1 MRLRI
6 YVLYM
11 VYSYLWYAGY
21 SSISM
26 HTHSTG
32 SHKGRGSH
40 VRNIWAYSQQQCQ
53 QSWLSKQRL
62 RPTRTRTQTK
72 PQPHPHRHTHTCSEE
87 INDCD
92 LLHLIAHKPGPSTC
106 SNNFWLSHLSKFAR
120 MCERNRERRMNICGL
135 QCRQSIYGRLSL
147 TKRNVRFIKT
157 NFNGQRHGQQTN
169 TWLPKSRDSRCHTL
183 HFIFDFWPTRELQI
197 NLKVST

>member
-1 MRLRI
+1 MYSIWCILIYGMRGTPAFLCTHTRLGRTKAEAVMCAI
-6 YVLYM
+6 FEPIASSNASNLG
-11 VYSYLWYAGY
+11 YL
-21 SSISM
+21 SSACGQPAHAHRQS
-26 HTHSTG
+26 HS
-32 SHKGRGSH
+32 HIH
-40 VRNIWAYSQQQCQ
+40 ID
-53 QSWLSKQRL
+53 
-62 RPTRTRTQTK
+62 
-72 PQPHPHRHTHTCSEE
+72 THTCSEE

-157 NFNGQRHGQQTN
+157 NFNGQRHGQQPN
-169 TWLPKSRDSRCHTL
+169 TWLPNQAGEAGATL
-183 HFIFDFWPTRELQI
+183 FTLYLIFGQL
-197 NLKVST
+197 VSCKLT

>member
-1 MRLRI
+1 MLQATGQQNIFCVSTKRP
-6 YVLYM
+6 YHLYM
-11 VYSYLWYAGY
+11 VYSYFLICGVLQHFYT
-21 SSISM
+21 
-26 HTHSTG
+26 HTHTHTLDW

-62 RPTRTRTQTK
+62 RPTRTRT
-72 PQPHPHRHTHTCSEE
+72 HRKSHINTHTCSEE

-120 MCERNRERRMNICGL
+120 MCQGGWAT
-135 QCRQSIYGRLSL
+135 S
-147 TKRNVRFIKT
+147 
-157 NFNGQRHGQQTN
+157 
-169 TWLPKSRDSRCHTL
+169 KSRATNEHLRSTVPPINLRPPEFDQAQRTL
-183 HFIFDFWPTRELQI
+183 H
-197 NLKVST
+197 